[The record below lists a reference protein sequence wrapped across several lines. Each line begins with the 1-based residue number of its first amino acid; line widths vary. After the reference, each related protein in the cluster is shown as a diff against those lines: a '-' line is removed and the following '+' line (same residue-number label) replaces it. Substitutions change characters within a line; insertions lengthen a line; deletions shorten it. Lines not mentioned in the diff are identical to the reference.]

1 MCWGF
6 QEGEHSAR
14 CKLSK
19 KNNMSSLVKND
30 SRKISELWFFLS
42 NLCCPTVDGRNFAP
56 VDMVVYPIMFRALY
70 SPGGA
75 GFLPSTVCSQPTP
88 NPPTNKANTQDPSS
102 SHPTMAPLVNA
113 NSMTGHV
120 SLAYTLA
127 IQLVSTWQAVFFW
140 GVKFCRSDSVDQRS
154 KGVHSTSHLSMW
166 IFW

>member
-1 MCWGF
+1 
-6 QEGEHSAR
+6 
-14 CKLSK
+14 
-19 KNNMSSLVKND
+19 
-30 SRKISELWFFLS
+30 
-42 NLCCPTVDGRNFAP
+42 
-56 VDMVVYPIMFRALY
+56 MVVYPIMFRALY

-127 IQLVSTWQAVFFW
+127 IQLVSTWQAVFF
-140 GVKFCRSDSVDQRS
+140 GVANSVAPTQWIKDEKVFIAPRTFLCQFFDRCGVDIKIYSTPDIS
-154 KGVHSTSHLSMW
+154 KNTLPCSEQTEIYSTETSPNTSH
-166 IFW
+166 